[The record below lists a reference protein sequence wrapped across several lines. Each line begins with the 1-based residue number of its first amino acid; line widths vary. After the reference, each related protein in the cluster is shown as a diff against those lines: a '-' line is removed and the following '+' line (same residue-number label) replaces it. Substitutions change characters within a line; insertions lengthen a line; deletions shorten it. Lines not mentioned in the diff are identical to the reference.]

1 MNGGRS
7 LTGILATATKLAAIG
22 EPLERIRSELIAWG
36 HEIRG
41 YAEPAY
47 ISAIEEAIR
56 YLERQSCR
64 VAVIGQVK
72 AGKSSFINALVGRPD
87 LLPSNVNPWTAVVT
101 NLHFYRANPQ
111 QESASFAFF
120 GADEWHRIAESGGP
134 LRELTERLVPGFDP
148 QLLNAQ
154 LQTMRLRAAALL
166 GDDFEAL
173 LGQSHSY
180 PTLSHNLLAQYI
192 CSPIREGEPG
202 PACYSD
208 ITKSADL
215 YFGSERS
222 GFPLTLV
229 DTPGT
234 NDPLLVRDEITRQSL
249 ASADIYIVV
258 LTAQQPLA
266 IGDLALLRLL
276 RGLHKE
282 RIVIF
287 INRIDGLQDIAGDTR
302 LLVAHVEARLRE
314 EFPETKFPIIAGSAL
329 WANCAMAQ
337 SSAELARPLEARF
350 RAYASALG
358 LGNIEAPVAGRRP
371 PPEAQAALLAASGA
385 PAIMRVL
392 EQLLMRGNAAVSVRQ
407 LATLFLQIARS
418 SEVTS
423 RAQSKALARAL
434 REATSSTQNRAVEV
448 QSWSREL
455 DELEAT
461 SRELQSN
468 LKLYEASLH
477 AQVERCAADLQL
489 LLRRCLTGF
498 TERQVALLAQAWRA
512 NSTAVWVCDTRPLRD
527 ALQDEFL
534 RVYRFWEERLAHT
547 DELMSSQLEAVVP
560 RDNAMVA
567 DSMPKVIR
575 NSGRNQPS
583 VAALSQIVALDLSG
597 PWWRAWWSGRPSL
610 ESRVAELRRLIQAEF
625 EPTIE
630 SLIGEAVA
638 VLGERSR
645 FAARQAQIGTLDII
659 NDIHRR
665 STALVAGLQ
674 QVGAGATPDAVAQ
687 LEQQARECEAR
698 VVRWGEVRTA
708 LAGLA
713 ASCETI
719 MGVRQEQ

>member
-7 LTGILATATKLAAIG
+7 LTGVLATATTLAGIG
-22 EPLERIRSELIAWG
+22 EPLERIRCDLIAWG

-47 ISAIEEAIR
+47 VAAIEEAIR

-72 AGKSSFINALVGRPD
+72 AGKSSFINALIGRPN

-101 NLHFYRANPQ
+101 NLHFYKSNPPQENAN
-111 QESASFAFF
+111 FAFF
-120 GADEWHRIAESGGP
+120 GADEWHRIAETGGP

-166 GDDFEAL
+166 GDNFEAL
-173 LGQSHSY
+173 LGKSHSY
-180 PTLSHNLLAQYI
+180 STLSHNLLAQYV

-222 GFPLTLV
+222 GLPLILV

-234 NDPLLVRDEITRQSL
+234 NDPLLVRDEITRQCL
-249 ASADIYIVV
+249 AAADIYIVV

-266 IGDLALLRLL
+266 TGDMALLRLL

-287 INRIDGLQDIAGDTR
+287 INRIDGLQDIAGDTKH
-302 LLVAHVEARLRE
+302 LVAHVEARLRE
-314 EFPETKFPIIAGSAL
+314 EFPATTFPIIAGSAL

-337 SSAELARPLEARF
+337 STAELARPLDPRF
-350 RAYASALG
+350 CAYARAQG
-358 LGNIEAPVAGRRP
+358 LGAIEPAVPGRRP
-371 PPEAQAALLAASGA
+371 PAEAQAALLAASGA
-385 PAIMRVL
+385 PAIMAVL
-392 EQLLMRGNAAVSVRQ
+392 DQLLMSGNAAVAVRQ

-434 REATSSTQNRAVEV
+434 REARSSTQSRAVEV
-448 QSWSREL
+448 QSWSHEL
-455 DELEAT
+455 DQLEAT

-468 LKLYEASLH
+468 LKLYETSLH
-477 AQVERCAADLQL
+477 AQVDRCAADLRL
-489 LLRRCLTGF
+489 LLRRCLAGF
-498 TERQVALLAQAWRA
+498 TERQVALLVQAWRA
-512 NSTAVWVCDTRPLRD
+512 NKSAVWVCDTRPLRD
-527 ALQDEFL
+527 TLQDEFL
-534 RVYRFWEERLAHT
+534 RVYRFWEDRLAHT
-547 DELMSSQLEAVVP
+547 DELMSEQLEAVVP

-567 DSMPKVIR
+567 DSLPKVIR
-575 NSGRNQPS
+575 NPGRNSPS
-583 VAALSQIVALDLSG
+583 VVALSQTVALDLSG
-597 PWWRAWWSGRPSL
+597 SWWRAWWSGRPTL
-610 ESRVAELRRLIQAEF
+610 ESRVVELRRLIQTEF

-630 SLIGEAVA
+630 SLIEEAVA

-659 NDIHRR
+659 NDMHKR
-665 STALVAGLQ
+665 SASLVAGLQ
-674 QVGAGATPDAVAQ
+674 TVGSGSTPDAIEH
-687 LEQQARECEAR
+687 LEQQSLDCEAK

-708 LAGLA
+708 LERLV
-713 ASCETI
+713 ASSETI
-719 MGVRQEQ
+719 MGARREQ